1 MHLYWSEPDQAWI
14 VAIPD
19 LPGAMADGE
28 TPEAAVAMAQEV
40 IALWIE
46 TARERGQPIPEP
58 QAEPVVQQR
67 YGLAGG
73 RFYLAPGRRVTAM
86 TATFTAVFEQDG
98 DWWVGYVEE
107 LPGANTQGA
116 TLEEARENLKEAVA
130 LIIEANRELA
140 QPDVDIP

>member
-1 MHLYWSEPDQAWI
+1 
-14 VAIPD
+14 
-19 LPGAMADGE
+19 
-28 TPEAAVAMAQEV
+28 
-40 IALWIE
+40 
-46 TARERGQPIPEP
+46 
-58 QAEPVVQQR
+58 
-67 YGLAGG
+67 
-73 RFYLAPGRRVTAM
+73 M